1 MARPGQRAG
10 DRVPRRR
17 PARVRVRR
25 GRRGGRAGG
34 RGRPVPELRG
44 GVPEAGRA
52 GAVTGGVRTGEPGA
66 SATGVLRVLR
76 SLTLPA
82 RRSHAEGVGV
92 TGRRPKLGIYCPG
105 AGTGGPWRYVH
116 SVLAALDPA
125 EFDATVFCDLPG
137 EYQPRPWVKVVRL
150 GGPVGF
156 AGGASAAPAAG
167 GAPPRR
173 RGVGRFV
180 PPAVRL
186 SAGFARESRRLAR
199 LLRQHP
205 VDLFH
210 TQNTGFEESPV
221 AARLAGCRRVV
232 GTFHVDSTYDLH
244 RERSGPAYRVLEAV
258 SNRCLDVGV
267 AVAHATK
274 KDWVR
279 RTHVPADRVVVI
291 HNGIDPEKFRRRQP
305 REEARR
311 ALGLPADALVVGG
324 LGRLDEAKGFT
335 YLIAAVARLRAEV
348 PGLVAAVA
356 GDGPLRKEL
365 GAEASRLGVADRVRF
380 LGFQSDVQRVLDAL
394 DVFALP
400 SLCEA
405 LPYAL
410 LEAMAGEL
418 PAVGAAV
425 GGVPEVIADGGTGF
439 VVPPRDPDRL
449 AAALLKLLGSADLRG
464 RMGAA
469 GRERVVRDFQE
480 RDMVR
485 KTIGVYRRA
494 GPWPTVR

>member
-1 MARPGQRAG
+1 MARPK
-10 DRVPRRR
+10 
-17 PARVRVRR
+17 
-25 GRRGGRAGG
+25 
-34 RGRPVPELRG
+34 
-44 GVPEAGRA
+44 
-52 GAVTGGVRTGEPGA
+52 
-66 SATGVLRVLR
+66 
-76 SLTLPA
+76 
-82 RRSHAEGVGV
+82 
-92 TGRRPKLGIYCPG
+92 PKLGIYCPG
-105 AGTGGPWRYVH
+105 AGTGGPWRYAH
-116 SVLAALDPA
+116 SVLAALDPD
-125 EFDATVFCDLPG
+125 EFDAAVFCDLPG
-137 EYQPRPWVKVVRL
+137 RYDPRPWVNVVRL

-156 AGGASAAPAAG
+156 AGGATAAAPAPAG
-167 GAPPRR
+167 EAAAAPRR
-173 RGVGRFV
+173 RGGLGRFV
-180 PPAVRL
+180 PPAARL
-186 SAGFARESRRLAR
+186 WAGFAKESRRLAR
-199 LLRQHP
+199 LLREHP

-221 AARLAGCRRVV
+221 AARLAGCRRVL

-244 RERSGPAYRVLEAV
+244 RERSGPAHRVLEAV
-258 SNRCLDVGV
+258 SNRCLDAGI
-267 AVAHATK
+267 AVARATK
-274 KDWVR
+274 ADWVR

-291 HNGIDPEKFRRRQP
+291 HNGIDPDKFRRRQS
-305 REEARR
+305 REAARA

-335 YLIAAVARLRAEV
+335 YLIAAAARLAPEFPTLTV
-348 PGLVAAVA
+348 AVA

-365 GAEASRLGVADRVRF
+365 EAEAARLGAAARVRF

-410 LEAMAGEL
+410 LEAMAAEL

-425 GGVPEVIADGGTGF
+425 GGVPEVIVEGGTGF

-449 AAALLKLLGSADLRG
+449 AAALRALLGSADLRG

-469 GRERVVRDFQE
+469 GRDRVVRDFQE

-485 KTIGVYRRA
+485 KTIGVYRAALA
-494 GPWPTVR
+494 GRPPGGGR